1 MPGKVFLCVRAAS
14 FFLKIIVRLITVALS
29 EKEYINFLE
38 PVVTFFHFRRK
49 KKKLI
54 NFLQILIYAKQK

>member
-29 EKEYINFLE
+29 EKEYINFVE
-38 PVVTFFHFRRK
+38 PVVTYFFILEEK
-49 KKKLI
+49 KK
-54 NFLQILIYAKQK
+54 N